1 MLVSSLS
8 FSIMQVFV
16 KLSSEE
22 VGTFEQTFFRN
33 LVSLIIAAVM
43 VRRENLQVFQE
54 IKRGGWALWGR
65 SFFGFLG
72 IVLFFYAAGHARQ
85 ADVAMLNRASP
96 VFVTLLA
103 GIFLKENTGFSGAVN
118 AGIRASRTPYVILLN
133 NDTEAEPDYIEELVK
148 AIEQSPRIFSVSPR
162 MIQMHRRERMDDGG
176 DMYSIMGWAYQRGV
190 GQEIE
195 RYERPCH
202 IFSACAGAAIYRRE
216 IFEEIGYFDE
226 MHFAYLE
233 DIDVGYRA
241 KIAGYYNRYCP
252 SAKVFHV
259 GSGTSGSKYNS
270 FKVKLAARNN
280 VYLNYKNMPA
290 PQLLVN
296 SLPIVAGIA
305 GKYFFFKKLGFEK
318 DYVAGVLEGIKTVK
332 KTRKVPY
339 RKEDFP
345 NYLAIEWE
353 LIYGAALYIYE
364 FSRRQIRKKLA
375 GMTKS

>member
-1 MLVSSLS
+1 MKKVTIVIPNYNGLKFMEPCMAALDKQLCRDFELLVVDNGSTDGS
-8 FSIMQVFV
+8 V
-16 KLSSEE
+16 E
-22 VGTFEQTFFRN
+22 
-33 LVSLIIAAVM
+33 
-43 VRRENLQVFQE
+43 
-54 IKRGGWALWGR
+54 W
-65 SFFGFLG
+65 
-72 IVLFFYAAGHARQ
+72 
-85 ADVAMLNRASP
+85 
-96 VFVTLLA
+96 
-103 GIFLKENTGFSGAVN
+103 LKEHGLPSLFLETNTGFSGAVN
-118 AGIRASRTPYVILLN
+118 VGI
-133 NDTEAEPDYIEELVK
+133 K
-148 AIEQSPRIFSVSPR
+148 
-162 MIQMHRRERMDDGG
+162 
-176 DMYSIMGWAYQRGV
+176 AYQRGV

-195 RYERPCH
+195 RYDRPCH

-216 IFEEIGYFDE
+216 VFEEIGYFDE

-241 KIAGYYNRYCP
+241 KIAGYYNLYCP

-296 SLPIVAGIA
+296 SIPIAAGIA
-305 GKYFFFKKLGFEK
+305 GKYCFFKKLGFEK

-339 RKEDFP
+339 RKEDFH

-364 FSRRQIRKKLA
+364 FSRRQIRKKMA
-375 GMTKS
+375 GPAKS

>member
-1 MLVSSLS
+1 MEKKVTVIIPNYNGLKFMEPCMAALKGQTSQEFDVLVVDNGSTDGSAEWLKEHQ
-8 FSIMQVFV
+8 I
-16 KLSSEE
+16 
-22 VGTFEQTFFRN
+22 
-33 LVSLIIAAVM
+33 
-43 VRRENLQVFQE
+43 
-54 IKRGGWALWGR
+54 
-65 SFFGFLG
+65 
-72 IVLFFYAAGHARQ
+72 
-85 ADVAMLNRASP
+85 P
-96 VFVTLLA
+96 

-252 SAKVFHV
+252 SAIVYHV

-270 FKVKLAARNN
+270 FKVRLAARNS
-280 VYLNYKNMPA
+280 VYLNYKNMPLL
-290 PQLLVN
+290 QLILNFIPLLLGYLVKYLFFCKIGFGTDYKN
-296 SLPIVAGIA
+296 GI
-305 GKYFFFKKLGFEK
+305 K
-318 DYVAGVLEGIKTVK
+318 EGIHGLSKC
-332 KTRKVPY
+332 RKVPFRMEHLGSY
-339 RKEDFP
+339 IRIEFALIRHTFGYAADWLKRK
-345 NYLAIEWE
+345 L
-353 LIYGAALYIYE
+353 LH
-364 FSRRQIRKKLA
+364 K
-375 GMTKS
+375 